1 MNKSLIT
8 LTLLSVLAL
17 TGCQEQVPD
26 HQSDL
31 LTVSTY
37 QVGAPVTT
45 QYRVFKGQ
53 VVAAEQTP
61 IAFRTTGEILQVLV
75 RAGDRVKQGQLLAK
89 LDDSKQKQALED
101 AKAKHALALKQ
112 HERGKE
118 LFERAMI
125 SQAELDELT
134 ANRQLANA
142 QYQMAKNQMEYTR
155 LVAPFSGTVTDVF
168 KERYERPEIGE
179 PILNLYQDDK
189 VYVQIE
195 LSDNV
200 LAKVDPDRQSATYQ
214 PKARFSGVEGEFPVR
229 YLEYTSEPDPLS
241 RSYAMWLA
249 MDQISPPILPGTSAS
264 VEVDMQAAGI
274 TSVDG
279 YQLPMTSLDAGRESG
294 EFFVWKLNQ
303 GQVTRVAVKISQI
316 NGQGAII
323 SSGIT
328 SGDVVVN
335 SNLRKLREGKT
346 VKMVESNQ

>member
-1 MNKSLIT
+1 MKKSLVT
-8 LTLLSVLAL
+8 LTLLSVLGLA
-17 TGCQEQVPD
+17 GCQEQVSD
-26 HQSDL
+26 QQSDL

-37 QVGAPVTT
+37 QVGTPVKT

-61 IAFRTTGEILQVLV
+61 IAFRTSGEILQVLV
-75 RAGDRVKQGQLLAK
+75 RAGDRVKQGQLLVK
-89 LDDSKQKQALED
+89 LDDSKQKQVLED
-101 AKAKHALALKQ
+101 TKAKHALALKQ

-125 SQAELDELT
+125 SQAELDELM

-142 QYQMAKNQMEYTR
+142 EYQLAKNQMEYTR
-155 LVAPFSGTVTDVF
+155 LLAPFTGTVTDVF
-168 KERYERPEIGE
+168 KERYERPELGE
-179 PILNLYQDDK
+179 PILSLYQDDK

-200 LAKVDPDRQSATYQ
+200 LAKVNPDRQLVTYQ
-214 PKARFSGVEGEFPVR
+214 PKARFSGVEGEFSVH
-229 YLEYTSEPDPLS
+229 YLEYTSEPDPQS
-241 RSYAMWLA
+241 RSYTMWLA

-264 VEVDMQAAGI
+264 IGVDMQAAGI

-294 EFFVWKLNQ
+294 EFFVWKLYQ
-303 GQVTRVAVKISQI
+303 GQVTRVAVKVSQI